1 MPSALLIVRTVLP
14 RAVTIDDQRMIG
26 DGEPLLGCDL
36 TLAFLDGLVVK
47 LLHPATL
54 LADDVVMVVAA
65 VKLEDRLAA
74 LEVVP
79 LGKTRIDELGENPV
93 DGRESDLLALLQQRL
108 VDVFRGHVEGLG
120 RFEDLEDLHPR
131 QRNLQP
137 GLANFS
143 VLHPHLRRCILRG
156 DSLSLFRPLETRQQ
170 SLHPNMRKLLI
181 FVSALATS
189 VLAGCGTFSEN
200 MTSVA
205 DVIPN
210 ALDRAPFVYKP
221 VIQQGNVVKQEQV
234 DALEPGMSKRQV
246 KFLLGTPMLVDV
258 FHADRWDYAYTRG
271 VGSRPEEIRRLA
283 VFFENDRLV
292 RIAGDMRPRPE
303 SERTETKQD
312 VVVTVPDWEEG
323 EKSLWTRTLNAVGV
337 DTEDY

>member
-1 MPSALLIVRTVLP
+1 
-14 RAVTIDDQRMIG
+14 
-26 DGEPLLGCDL
+26 
-36 TLAFLDGLVVK
+36 
-47 LLHPATL
+47 
-54 LADDVVMVVAA
+54 
-65 VKLEDRLAA
+65 
-74 LEVVP
+74 
-79 LGKTRIDELGENPV
+79 
-93 DGRESDLLALLQQRL
+93 
-108 VDVFRGHVEGLG
+108 
-120 RFEDLEDLHPR
+120 
-131 QRNLQP
+131 
-137 GLANFS
+137 
-143 VLHPHLRRCILRG
+143 
-156 DSLSLFRPLETRQQ
+156 
-170 SLHPNMRKLLI
+170 MRKLLI

>member
-1 MPSALLIVRTVLP
+1 
-14 RAVTIDDQRMIG
+14 
-26 DGEPLLGCDL
+26 
-36 TLAFLDGLVVK
+36 
-47 LLHPATL
+47 
-54 LADDVVMVVAA
+54 
-65 VKLEDRLAA
+65 
-74 LEVVP
+74 
-79 LGKTRIDELGENPV
+79 
-93 DGRESDLLALLQQRL
+93 
-108 VDVFRGHVEGLG
+108 
-120 RFEDLEDLHPR
+120 
-131 QRNLQP
+131 
-137 GLANFS
+137 
-143 VLHPHLRRCILRG
+143 
-156 DSLSLFRPLETRQQ
+156 
-170 SLHPNMRKLLI
+170 MRKLLI
-181 FVSALATS
+181 FIVALATT
-189 VLAGCGTFSEN
+189 VLAGCGSFSEN

-246 KFLLGTPMLVDV
+246 KFLLGTPMLNDV
-258 FHADRWDYAYTRG
+258 FHANRWDYAYTRG

-303 SERTETKQD
+303 SERTETKKE